1 MQCRYCQNWNEE
13 DERRCVRC
21 GRRLHLSSP
30 RPAPDS
36 YPTAAAATALALESI
51 PGRQTLAAAPQ
62 ARPNYQPS
70 LFRDAAYRDGVA
82 GPKVVPIP
90 MLTPS
95 RPPVR
100 TEVPTRKAR
109 PAAPRSPR
117 RDPASQQ
124 SLDFYQDKMNPAAA
138 LGTEVHAVI
147 YCDAPVALPAHRM
160 IAAAFDLSMVLIAVG
175 LFLGVFFLSGDM
187 LMLSKENAPFLISV
201 AALLGIF
208 YRFLCRCSANGETP
222 SMRFYPAGLRLVN
235 FGRYRAPDRD
245 QRAFRQVSSLLSV
258 LSAGLG
264 LVWALVDEESLTW
277 HDHISKDVPDSRAT
291 VSTYGFAASWHK
303 LRGGYLGA
311 PDAGTKRELSAEA
324 AEFLLVMD
332 FDDRDQS
339 RMLHLA
345 ERSNAGA
352 LTADEQTEF
361 DGSLHVGNLLAVMKS
376 KARLALKKL

>member
-30 RPAPDS
+30 RPSPDS
-36 YPTAAAATALALESI
+36 YPAAATATALALESI
-51 PGRQTLAAAPQ
+51 PGGQPLAAAPPP
-62 ARPNYQPS
+62 RTERTNYQPS
-70 LFRDAAYRDGVA
+70 LFRDAA

-95 RPPVR
+95 RAEGPS
-100 TEVPTRKAR
+100 RKSR

-117 RDPASQQ
+117 RDPVSQQ
-124 SLDFYQDKMNPAAA
+124 SLDFYNDKKNPASA

-175 LFLGVFFLSGDM
+175 LFLGVFFLSGGM

-208 YRFLCRCSANGETP
+208 YRFLWVLGNGETP
-222 SMRFYPAGLRLVN
+222 GMRFAGLRLVN
-235 FGRYRAPDRD
+235 FDGRSPDRD
-245 QRAFRQVSSLLSV
+245 QRAFRQVSSLLSC

-264 LVWALVDEESLTW
+264 LVWALVDEENLTW
-277 HDHISKDVPDSRAT
+277 HDHISKTFPT
-291 VSTYGFAASWHK
+291 PG
-303 LRGGYLGA
+303 
-311 PDAGTKRELSAEA
+311 
-324 AEFLLVMD
+324 
-332 FDDRDQS
+332 
-339 RMLHLA
+339 
-345 ERSNAGA
+345 
-352 LTADEQTEF
+352 
-361 DGSLHVGNLLAVMKS
+361 
-376 KARLALKKL
+376 